1 MMIIVL
7 ATLGLIIAIYG
18 ITVERK
24 LKQDMQYKAVCDI
37 SDKISCTRPM
47 LSQYNSM
54 LGISNSL
61 AAAIYYAIIIALA
74 LLQQKQLLLIAVFG
88 GLVVTAVFAYILYF
102 KIRSLCLI
110 CTSLYTINIALALV
124 CYYNANSI

>member
-1 MMIIVL
+1 MIILIL
-7 ATLGLIIAIYG
+7 AILGLMIAVYG
-18 ITVERK
+18 ITVERA

-61 AAAIYYAIIIALA
+61 AAALYYALIIALVV
-74 LLQQKQLLLIAVFG
+74 LQQPQLLMFVIVG
-88 GLVVTAVFAYILYF
+88 GLVATAIFAYILYF

-110 CTSLYTINIALALV
+110 CTSLYLINIALAV
-124 CYYNANSI
+124 AYFMASSH